1 MDPDDYICSTC
12 YKLHLVILQQIE
24 SDFTSSDS
32 ALKGSMDIWV
42 AKLDDEEVDELTGA
56 VLKTAL
62 FVADEISPPTCSS
75 PARS

>member
-42 AKLDDEEVDELTGA
+42 AKLDDEEVDELTGQ
-56 VLKTAL
+56 
-62 FVADEISPPTCSS
+62 S
-75 PARS
+75 